1 MILQGVAI
9 VYIHQ
14 RQVLE
19 KGVKGLL
26 SDLNGDN
33 LWSSVLKIQKAK
45 LIKERREGD
54 ASRVK
59 FRLEGKENVTF
70 DFRDLAGSARYDQIM
85 DLKKLLDFTRKRL
98 QYLEVP

>member
-54 ASRVK
+54 APRVK
-59 FRLEGKENVTF
+59 FRLEGKENQT
-70 DFRDLAGSARYDQIM
+70 GSARYDQIM